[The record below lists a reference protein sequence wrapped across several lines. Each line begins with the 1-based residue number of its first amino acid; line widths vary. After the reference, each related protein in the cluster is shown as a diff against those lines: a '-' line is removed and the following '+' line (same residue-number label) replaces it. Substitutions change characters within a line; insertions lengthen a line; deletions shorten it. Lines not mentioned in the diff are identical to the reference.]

1 MSEVKNKIKRQFIG
15 EVVMAANKTVSVK
28 VDIMKKDPKYNK
40 PRVVS
45 KKYPTHDEA
54 EIAKVGDKVLLEEC
68 RPLSRTKR
76 WRLISVQDG
85 SASGGKVS

>member
-1 MSEVKNKIKRQFIG
+1 MSIVKNKIKRQFIG
-15 EVVMAANKTVSVK
+15 IVVATANKTASVQ
-28 VDIMKKDPKYNK
+28 VDIMKKDKKYNK
-40 PRVVS
+40 PRKIS

-54 EIAKVGDKVLLEEC
+54 GIAKVGDRVLLEEC

-76 WRLISVQDG
+76 WRLVSVENG